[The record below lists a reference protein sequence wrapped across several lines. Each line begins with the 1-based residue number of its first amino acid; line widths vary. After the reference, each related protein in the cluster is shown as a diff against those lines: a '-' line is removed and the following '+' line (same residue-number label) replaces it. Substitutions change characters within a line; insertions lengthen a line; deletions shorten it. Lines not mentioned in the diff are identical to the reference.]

1 MSTNLRRC
9 YGGAAGRKGLTL
21 LELVVVIAILAAL
34 AGVLVPLLPAI
45 MNKTHAST
53 GATNLGEIAKA
64 IQLYAAQN
72 GDNYPDML
80 DSIVA
85 SPTSKIATYVLNN
98 AGNLTANTLNSG
110 DASALNS
117 AGINNLSQMV
127 EKLWFKRYQLESHLQ
142 SLRRG
147 RRDHGYDD
155 HSQRRA
161 TVAFLDPGVAAGKLG
176 VSNMGSTS
184 STNNGRFVVCGL
196 GKFATCCGTTMD
208 EAPVWYNPTAGQDP
222 DSVYARF
229 GLVFQ
234 TADQAT
240 GNALARARLVGIVE
254 FAQWGTMTKDDNL
267 SYFYSLK

>member
-127 EKLWFKRYQLESHLQ
+127 ESSGSSDTNWSPTFNP
-142 SLRRG
+142 
-147 RRDHGYDD
+147 YDVAAGTMATMTTV
-155 HSQRRA
+155 STGA

>member
-1 MSTNLRRC
+1 M
-9 YGGAAGRKGLTL
+9 
-21 LELVVVIAILAAL
+21 
-34 AGVLVPLLPAI
+34 
-45 MNKTHAST
+45 
-53 GATNLGEIAKA
+53 
-64 IQLYAAQN
+64 
-72 GDNYPDML
+72 
-80 DSIVA
+80 
-85 SPTSKIATYVLNN
+85 
-98 AGNLTANTLNSG
+98 
-110 DASALNS
+110 
-117 AGINNLSQMV
+117 
-127 EKLWFKRYQLESHLQ
+127 
-142 SLRRG
+142 
-147 RRDHGYDD
+147 
-155 HSQRRA
+155 
-161 TVAFLDPGVAAGKLG
+161 AFLDPGVAAGKLG

>member
-127 EKLWFKRYQLESHLQ
+127 ESSGSSDTNWSPTFNP
-142 SLRRG
+142 
-147 RRDHGYDD
+147 YD
-155 HSQRRA
+155 
-161 TVAFLDPGVAAGKLG
+161 VAAG
-176 VSNMGSTS
+176 
-184 STNNGRFVVCGL
+184 
-196 GKFATCCGTTMD
+196 TM
-208 EAPVWYNPTAGQDP
+208 A
-222 DSVYARF
+222 
-229 GLVFQ
+229 
-234 TADQAT
+234 
-240 GNALARARLVGIVE
+240 
-254 FAQWGTMTKDDNL
+254 TMTTVAPAPRWP
-267 SYFYSLK
+267 SSIPGWRRAS